1 MHEYFEKVDYDVIYA
16 DTDSIIT
23 TVKLNDKYVSDYSL
37 GYMKLEHEI
46 KFASFK
52 GRKDYF
58 IITSDNEAY
67 LKRKGV
73 SVKNLTHIG
82 RKRVTKSDRKK
93 IQDNDLNLLKK
104 IHYSDVI
111 TFNRILKSRESL
123 RRGLEAGKI
132 YEMEKERR
140 SKIDGRVF
148 SGKKSRP
155 ISLL

>member
-1 MHEYFEKVDYDVIYA
+1 M
-16 DTDSIIT
+16 
-23 TVKLNDKYVSDYSL
+23 YSNVFL
-37 GYMKLEHEI
+37 SLSK
-46 KFASFK
+46 SV
-52 GRKDYF
+52 
-58 IITSDNEAY
+58 

-82 RKRVTKSDRKK
+82 RKRVTKNDRKK
-93 IQDNDLNLLKK
+93 IQDNDLSLLKK

-148 SGKKSRP
+148 RGKKSRP
-155 ISLL
+155 ISFL